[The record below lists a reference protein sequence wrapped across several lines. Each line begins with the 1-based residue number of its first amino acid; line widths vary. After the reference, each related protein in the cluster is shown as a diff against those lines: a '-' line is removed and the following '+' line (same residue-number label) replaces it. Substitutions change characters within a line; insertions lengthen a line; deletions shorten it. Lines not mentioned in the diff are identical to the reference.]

1 MQQEFLP
8 VDILFKFSN
17 DKYVQRESWSNCK
30 EFTLVEYKQLVPP
43 PGYDPGSPNF
53 QSGAMTTSAKAA
65 KKSGAP
71 NKN

>member
-1 MQQEFLP
+1 MQQDFHP
-8 VDILFKFSN
+8 ANILFMFSN
-17 DKYVQRESWSNCK
+17 EKYVQRESWSNCK
-30 EFTLVEYKQLVPP
+30 EFVVAEYKMVPP

>member
-1 MQQEFLP
+1 MQHEYHP
-8 VDILFKFSN
+8 ANILYIFSGE
-17 DKYVQRESWSNCK
+17 KYVQRETWSICK
-30 EFTLVEYKQLVPP
+30 DFVLTEYKMVPP

>member
-1 MQQEFLP
+1 MQQDFHP
-8 VDILFKFSN
+8 ANILFMFSN
-17 DKYVQRESWSNCK
+17 EKYVQRETWSNCK
-30 EFTLVEYKQLVPP
+30 EFVVPEYKMVPP